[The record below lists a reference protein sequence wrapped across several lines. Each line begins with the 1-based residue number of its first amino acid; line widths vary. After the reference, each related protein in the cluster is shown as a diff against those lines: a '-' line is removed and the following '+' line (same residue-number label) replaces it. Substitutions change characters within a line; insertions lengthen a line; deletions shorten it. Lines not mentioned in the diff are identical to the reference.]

1 MGVVLTVAERAK
13 INRKV
18 RLGTRCVA
26 VGRRGE
32 VPLLE
37 VLINGSIYMEDIPFH
52 A

>member
-1 MGVVLTVAERAK
+1 MGVVLTAERAK

-18 RLGTRCVA
+18 RLGTHCVA
-26 VGRRGE
+26 VCRSGE

-37 VLINGSIYMEDIPFH
+37 VLNNGKYMEDIPFH